1 MKGCGLLIHFILC
14 TSLSKTSLPNIALN
28 IKLPVL
34 MPTVEAEEF
43 SAVKHPEEIAF
54 SDAELSS
61 LFFIMISCW
70 YKKRVK
76 Q

>member
-1 MKGCGLLIHFILC
+1 
-14 TSLSKTSLPNIALN
+14 
-28 IKLPVL
+28 

-43 SAVKHPEEIAF
+43 SVVKHPEEIAF

-70 YKKRVK
+70 YKKSVK